1 MFLCKNSAQ
10 ETANFATDNNTS
22 SIYRSKRVV
31 LDNKRYMTEQ
41 ELANVIWDIK
51 EIIRN
56 LYDDAEV
63 EDVILPFTLLR
74 RLDCV
79 LDEHRDAIMKEMNAI
94 KDKPVLMQDIKLKS
108 LLKQHKLTFFNK
120 SGLSLERL
128 LGAPGQI
135 GASFQTYLDGF
146 TDNVKD
152 ILANFVHTDTSS
164 ETLDLSPIYSR
175 LDRHDKLFSV
185 IQLFVQRADLHP
197 NVVSNAMMGT
207 VFEIVIR
214 RSKESSNTKAGQFYT
229 PREIVRLLVS
239 LTMCG
244 KESELYEPGRAFSI
258 YDPCCGTGGMLT
270 AGREYLQ
277 EISGRKDLKVYLY
290 GQELNEKTYAICKSD
305 LLMKG
310 EDQNL
315 DRQLFRGDTLGDDKL
330 EGSTFNFMLA
340 NPPFGVDWGK
350 DERVK
355 KRVQDDNCPG
365 GRFEAG
371 LPSSNDGSLLF
382 LQHMISKMDNQRG
395 SRIGIVLNGS
405 PLFNGEAGSGWSNI
419 RKMLLDR
426 NLLDCIVALPKNLF
440 YGTDITTYLWILD
453 NKRPAERLNKVLFIN
468 AAHAEYTKLLQ
479 KNLGKKRFEISEDGA
494 RDILTMYREYT
505 DAIRDIVYEK
515 TGEVEHLQ
523 VARLLDY
530 DDFRYTTVATR
541 RPLRLWYENIV
552 EKYTTL
558 CENEDFDANAKKNA
572 ILKTVSNIDGIDE
585 KRSDCEFFAYLK
597 AQKIKYTAAEL
608 KLLRTM
614 FGTISEDAPEVH
626 EKPLDVKSDFV
637 ADTNLNDTEK
647 IPQKRDI
654 DEYFAQEVLPYAPD
668 AWMDRTKDK
677 LGVEF
682 PFTRIFYKYR
692 PLRSADAI
700 LAELKSLDDSINI

>member
-1 MFLCKNSAQ
+1 
-10 ETANFATDNNTS
+10 
-22 SIYRSKRVV
+22 
-31 LDNKRYMTEQ
+31 MTEQ

-79 LDEHRDAIMKEMNAI
+79 LDEHRDAIMAEMEAI
-94 KDKPVLMQDIKLKS
+94 KDKPIVMQNIKLKS
-108 LLKQHKLTFFNK
+108 LMKQHKLTFFNT

-135 GASFQTYLDGF
+135 GSSFQTYLDGF

-152 ILANFVHTDTSS
+152 ILANFVHTDTDS

-175 LDRHDKLFSV
+175 LERHDKLFSV

-197 NVVSNAMMGT
+197 SKVSNAMMGT

-214 RSKESSNTKAGQFYT
+214 RSKESCKTKAGQFYT
-229 PREIVRLLVS
+229 PREVVRLLVS

-244 KESELYEPGRAFSI
+244 KENELYGVGRAFSI

-277 EISGRKDLKVYLY
+277 EVSGRDDLKVYLY

-315 DRQLFRGDTLGDDKL
+315 DQQLFRGDTLGDDKL
-330 EGSTFNFMLA
+330 EGKTFNFMLA

-350 DERVK
+350 DEKVK
-355 KRVQDDNCPG
+355 KRVQDDNRPG

-382 LQHMISKMDNQRG
+382 LQHMIAKMDAQQG

-405 PLFNGEAGSGWSNI
+405 PLFNGDAGSGWSNI
-419 RKMLLDR
+419 RKMLLDK

-453 NKRPAERLNKVLFIN
+453 NKRPAERKDKVLFIN

-479 KNLGKKRFEISEDGA
+479 KNLGKKRFEVSEEGA
-494 RDILTMYREYT
+494 ADILSIYKAYSDATRDIF
-505 DAIRDIVYEK
+505 YEK
-515 TGEVEHLQ
+515 TGEVENIQ

-530 DDFRYTTVATR
+530 SDFLYTTVTVR
-541 RPLRLWYENIV
+541 RPLRLWYENISG
-552 EKYTTL
+552 KYAEL
-558 CENEDFDANAKKNA
+558 CLDDNFDPQSKKNA
-572 ILKTVSNIDGIDE
+572 ILKVVSELKDIDAR
-585 KRSDCEFFAYLK
+585 RSDHEFFEFLK
-597 AQKIKYTAAEL
+597 SNKVKYSAGDI
-608 KLLRTM
+608 KLLRST
-614 FGTISEDAPEVH
+614 FGSISDDAPKVH
-626 EKPLDVKSDFV
+626 ENPIDKNSELVIDS
-637 ADTNLNDTEK
+637 NLNDTEK
-647 IPQKRDI
+647 VPFKDI
-654 DEYFAQEVLPYAPD
+654 IEEYFEREVIPYAND
-668 AWMDRTKDK
+668 AWMDRSKDK
-677 LGVEF
+677 IGCEF

-692 PLRSADAI
+692 PLRSIDKI
-700 LAELKSLDDSINI
+700 LEDLKRIDDVINI

>member
-1 MFLCKNSAQ
+1 
-10 ETANFATDNNTS
+10 
-22 SIYRSKRVV
+22 
-31 LDNKRYMTEQ
+31 MTEQ

-94 KDKPVLMQDIKLKS
+94 KDKPALMQDIKLKS

-128 LGAPGQI
+128 LGAPDQI
-135 GASFQTYLDGF
+135 GASFQAYLDGF

-152 ILANFVHTDTSS
+152 ILANFVHTDTLS

-175 LDRHDKLFSV
+175 LERHDKLYSI
-185 IQLFVQRADLHP
+185 IQLFVKRADLHP
-197 NVVSNAMMGT
+197 NVVSNSMMGT
-207 VFEIVIR
+207 VFEIVVR

-277 EISGRKDLKVYLY
+277 ELSGRKDLKVYLY

-340 NPPFGVDWGK
+340 NPPFGMDWGK

-355 KRVQDDNCPG
+355 KRVMDDNCPG

-371 LPSSNDGSLLF
+371 LPSSKDGSLLF
-382 LQHMISKMDNQRG
+382 LQHMISKMDNQKG

-440 YGTDITTYLWILD
+440 YGTDITTYLWIID
-453 NKRPAERLNKVLFIN
+453 NKRPVERLNKVLFIN
-468 AAHAEYTKLLQ
+468 ASHTEYTKLLQ

-494 RDILTMYREYT
+494 KDILTMYREYT
-505 DAIRDIVYEK
+505 DAIRDIVYDK
-515 TGEVEHLQ
+515 TGEVEQLQ

-541 RPLRLWYENIV
+541 RPLRLWYENIT
-552 EKYTTL
+552 EKYAAL
-558 CENEDFDANAKKNA
+558 CEEENFDANAKKECYSKNR
-572 ILKTVSNIDGIDE
+572 
-585 KRSDCEFFAYLK
+585 KRNR
-597 AQKIKYTAAEL
+597 KY
-608 KLLRTM
+608 
-614 FGTISEDAPEVH
+614 
-626 EKPLDVKSDFV
+626 
-637 ADTNLNDTEK
+637 
-647 IPQKRDI
+647 
-654 DEYFAQEVLPYAPD
+654 
-668 AWMDRTKDK
+668 
-677 LGVEF
+677 
-682 PFTRIFYKYR
+682 
-692 PLRSADAI
+692 
-700 LAELKSLDDSINI
+700 

>member
-1 MFLCKNSAQ
+1 
-10 ETANFATDNNTS
+10 
-22 SIYRSKRVV
+22 
-31 LDNKRYMTEQ
+31 MTEQ

-79 LDEHRDAIMKEMNAI
+79 LDEHRDDIMKEMEAI
-94 KDKPVLMQDIKLKS
+94 KDMPAIMQNIKLKS
-108 LLKQHKLTFFNK
+108 LLKQHNLTFFNN

-128 LGAPGQI
+128 LGAPNQI
-135 GASFQTYLDGF
+135 GSAFQTYLDGF
-146 TDNVKD
+146 TANVKD
-152 ILANFVHTDTSS
+152 ILANFVHTDTDS

-175 LDRHDKLFSV
+175 LERHDKLFSV

-197 NVVSNAMMGT
+197 NKVSNAMMGT

-244 KESELYEPGRAFSI
+244 KESELYGVGRAFSI

-277 EISGRKDLKVYLY
+277 EVSGRKDLKVYLY

-315 DRQLFRGDTLGDDKL
+315 DQQLFRGDTLGEDKL
-330 EGSTFNFMLA
+330 EGKTFNFMLA

-350 DERVK
+350 DEKVK

-382 LQHMISKMDNQRG
+382 LQHMIAKMDNQQG

-405 PLFNGEAGSGWSNI
+405 PLFNGDAGSGWSNI

-453 NKRPAERLNKVLFIN
+453 NKRPASRKDKVLFIN
-468 AAHAEYTKLLQ
+468 AAHAEYTRLLQ
-479 KNLGKKRFEISEDGA
+479 KNLGKKRYEISPNGA
-494 RDILTMYREYT
+494 SDILAIYHEYV
-505 DAIRDIVYEK
+505 DAFRDIVYEK
-515 TGEVEHLQ
+515 TGEIERLQ
-523 VARLLDY
+523 VAKLLDY

-541 RPLRLWYENIV
+541 RPLRYWFENIT
-552 EKYTTL
+552 EKYIAL
-558 CENEDFDANAKKNA
+558 CENEAFDADSKKNA
-572 ILKTVSNIDGIDE
+572 ILKIVSEVEGIDD
-585 KRSDCEFFAYLK
+585 KRSDSDFFAFLK
-597 AQKIKYTAAEL
+597 SKKVKYTATEL
-608 KLLRTM
+608 KLLRSM
-614 FGTISEDAPEVH
+614 FGVIDEEAPEVH
-626 EKPLDVKSDFV
+626 EKPLDINSDCV

-647 IPQKRDI
+647 IPQKQDI
-654 DEYFAQEVLPYAPD
+654 DEYFEHEVLPYTPD
-668 AWMDRTKDK
+668 AWMDRSKDK

-692 PLRSADAI
+692 PLRTAEAI
-700 LAELKSLDDSINI
+700 MAELNNLDDSINL

>member
-1 MFLCKNSAQ
+1 
-10 ETANFATDNNTS
+10 
-22 SIYRSKRVV
+22 
-31 LDNKRYMTEQ
+31 MTEQ

-94 KDKPVLMQDIKLKS
+94 KDKPILMQDIKLKS

-128 LGAPGQI
+128 LSAPDQI

-164 ETLDLSPIYSR
+164 ETLDLAPIYSR
-175 LDRHDKLFSV
+175 LERHDKLFSV

-197 NVVSNAMMGT
+197 NVVSNSMMGT

-244 KESELYEPGRAFSI
+244 KENELYEPGRAFSI

-315 DRQLFRGDTLGDDKL
+315 DRQLFRGDTLSDDKL
-330 EGSTFNFMLA
+330 EGHTFNFMLA
-340 NPPFGVDWGK
+340 NPPFGMDWGK

-355 KRVQDDNCPG
+355 KRVLDDNCPG

-382 LQHMISKMDNQRG
+382 LQHMISKMDNQKG

-453 NKRPAERLNKVLFIN
+453 NKRPSERLNKVLFIN
-468 AAHAEYTKLLQ
+468 AAHTEYTKLLQ
-479 KNLGKKRFEISEDGA
+479 KNLGKKRFEISEEGA
-494 RDILTMYREYT
+494 KDILTMYREYK

-515 TGEVEHLQ
+515 TDKVEQLQ

-530 DDFRYTTVATR
+530 DDFRYTTVVTR
-541 RPLRLWYENIV
+541 RPLRLWYENIT

-558 CENEDFDANAKKNA
+558 CEDEDFDADAKKNA
-572 ILKTVSNIDGIDE
+572 ILKMVSEIDGIDK

-597 AQKIKYTAAEL
+597 AKKIKYTAAEL

-614 FGTISEDAPEVH
+614 FGTISEEAPEVH
-626 EKPLDVKSDFV
+626 EKPLDAESDLV

-647 IPQKRDI
+647 IPQKQDI

-692 PLRSADAI
+692 PLRSVDEI
-700 LAELKSLDDSINI
+700 LAELRSLDDSINI

>member
-1 MFLCKNSAQ
+1 
-10 ETANFATDNNTS
+10 
-22 SIYRSKRVV
+22 
-31 LDNKRYMTEQ
+31 MTEQ

-79 LDEHRDAIMKEMNAI
+79 LDEHRDDIMKEMEAI
-94 KDKPVLMQDIKLKS
+94 KDMPAIMQNIKLKS
-108 LLKQHKLTFFNK
+108 LLKQHNLTFFNS

-128 LGAPGQI
+128 LGAPNQI
-135 GASFQTYLDGF
+135 GSAFQTYLDGF

-152 ILANFVHTDTSS
+152 ILANFVHTDTDS

-175 LDRHDKLFSV
+175 LERHDKLFSV

-197 NVVSNAMMGT
+197 NKVSNAMMGT

-244 KESELYEPGRAFSI
+244 KESELYGVGRAFSI

-277 EISGRKDLKVYLY
+277 EVSRRKDLKVYLY

-305 LLMKG
+305 LLLKG

-315 DRQLFRGDTLGDDKL
+315 DQQLFRGDTLGEDKL
-330 EGSTFNFMLA
+330 EGKTFNFMLA

-350 DERVK
+350 DEKVK

-382 LQHMISKMDNQRG
+382 LQHMIAKMDNQQG

-405 PLFNGEAGSGWSNI
+405 PLFNGDAGSGWSNI

-453 NKRPAERLNKVLFIN
+453 NKRPASRKDKVLFIN

-479 KNLGKKRFEISEDGA
+479 KNLGKKRYEISPSGA
-494 RDILTMYREYT
+494 SDILAIYREYV
-505 DAIRDIVYEK
+505 DAFRDIVYEK
-515 TGEVEHLQ
+515 TGEIERLQ
-523 VARLLDY
+523 VAKLLDY

-541 RPLRLWYENIV
+541 RPLRYWFENIT
-552 EKYTTL
+552 EKYIAL
-558 CENEDFDANAKKNA
+558 CENGAFDADSKKNA
-572 ILKTVSNIDGIDE
+572 ILKIVSEVEGIDD
-585 KRSDCEFFAYLK
+585 KRSDSDFFAFLK
-597 AQKIKYTAAEL
+597 SKKVKYTATEL
-608 KLLRTM
+608 KLLRSM
-614 FGTISEDAPEVH
+614 FGVIDEEAPEVH
-626 EKPLDVKSDFV
+626 EKPLDINSDCV
-637 ADTNLNDTEK
+637 ADTNLNDSEK
-647 IPQKRDI
+647 IPQKIDI
-654 DEYFAQEVLPYAPD
+654 NEYFEHEVLPYTPD
-668 AWMDRTKDK
+668 AWMDRSKDK

-692 PLRSADAI
+692 PLRTAEAI
-700 LAELKSLDDSINI
+700 MAELNDLDDSINL

>member
-1 MFLCKNSAQ
+1 
-10 ETANFATDNNTS
+10 
-22 SIYRSKRVV
+22 
-31 LDNKRYMTEQ
+31 MTEQ

-94 KDKPVLMQDIKLKS
+94 KDKPALMQDIKLKS

-128 LGAPGQI
+128 LGAPDQI
-135 GASFQTYLDGF
+135 GASFQAYLDGF

-152 ILANFVHTDTSS
+152 ILANFVHTDTLS

-175 LDRHDKLFSV
+175 LERHDKLYSI
-185 IQLFVQRADLHP
+185 IQLFVKRADLHP
-197 NVVSNAMMGT
+197 NVVSNSMMGT
-207 VFEIVIR
+207 VFEIVVR

-277 EISGRKDLKVYLY
+277 ELSGRKDLKVYLY

-340 NPPFGVDWGK
+340 NPPFGMDWGK

-355 KRVQDDNCPG
+355 KRVMDDNCPG

-371 LPSSNDGSLLF
+371 LPSSKDGSLLF
-382 LQHMISKMDNQRG
+382 LQHMISKMDNQKG

-440 YGTDITTYLWILD
+440 YGTDITTYLWIID
-453 NKRPAERLNKVLFIN
+453 NKRPVERLNKVLFIN
-468 AAHAEYTKLLQ
+468 ASHTEYTKLLQ

-494 RDILTMYREYT
+494 KDILTMYREYT
-505 DAIRDIVYEK
+505 DAIRDIVYDK
-515 TGEVEHLQ
+515 TGEVEQLQ

-541 RPLRLWYENIV
+541 RPLRLWYENIT
-552 EKYTTL
+552 EKYAAL
-558 CENEDFDANAKKNA
+558 CEEENFDANAKKNA
-572 ILKTVSNIDGIDE
+572 ILKTVSETENIND
-585 KRSDCEFFAYLK
+585 KRSDSEFFLH
-597 AQKIKYTAAEL
+597 I
-608 KLLRTM
+608 
-614 FGTISEDAPEVH
+614 
-626 EKPLDVKSDFV
+626 
-637 ADTNLNDTEK
+637 
-647 IPQKRDI
+647 
-654 DEYFAQEVLPYAPD
+654 
-668 AWMDRTKDK
+668 
-677 LGVEF
+677 
-682 PFTRIFYKYR
+682 
-692 PLRSADAI
+692 
-700 LAELKSLDDSINI
+700 

>member
-1 MFLCKNSAQ
+1 
-10 ETANFATDNNTS
+10 
-22 SIYRSKRVV
+22 
-31 LDNKRYMTEQ
+31 MTEQ

-94 KDKPVLMQDIKLKS
+94 KDKPALMQDIKLKS

-128 LGAPGQI
+128 LGAPDQI
-135 GASFQTYLDGF
+135 GASFQAYLDGF

-152 ILANFVHTDTSS
+152 ILANFVHTDTLS

-175 LDRHDKLFSV
+175 LERHDKLYSI
-185 IQLFVQRADLHP
+185 IQLFVKRADLHP
-197 NVVSNAMMGT
+197 NVVSNSMMGT
-207 VFEIVIR
+207 VFEIVVR

-258 YDPCCGTGGMLT
+258 YDPCCGTGSMLT

-277 EISGRKDLKVYLY
+277 ELSGRKDLKVYLY

-340 NPPFGVDWGK
+340 NPPFGMDWGK

-355 KRVQDDNCPG
+355 KRVMDDNCPG

-371 LPSSNDGSLLF
+371 LPSSKDGSLLF
-382 LQHMISKMDNQRG
+382 LQHMISKMDNQKG

-440 YGTDITTYLWILD
+440 YGTDITTYLWIID
-453 NKRPAERLNKVLFIN
+453 NKRPVERLNKVLFIN
-468 AAHAEYTKLLQ
+468 ASHTEYTKLLQ

-494 RDILTMYREYT
+494 KDILTMYREYT
-505 DAIRDIVYEK
+505 DAIRDIVYDK
-515 TGEVEHLQ
+515 TGEVEQLQ

-541 RPLRLWYENIV
+541 RPLRLWYENIT
-552 EKYTTL
+552 EKYAAL
-558 CENEDFDANAKKNA
+558 CEEENFDANAKKNA
-572 ILKTVSNIDGIDE
+572 ILKTVSETENIND
-585 KRSDCEFFAYLK
+585 KRSDSEFFAYLNTN
-597 AQKIKYTAAEL
+597 KIKYTATDL

-614 FGTISEDAPEVH
+614 FGTISEEAPEVH
-626 EKPLDVKSDFV
+626 EKPLDTKSDFV
-637 ADTNLNDTEK
+637 TDTNLSDTEK
-647 IPQKRDI
+647 IPQKKDI
-654 DEYFAQEVLPYAPD
+654 DEYFAQEVLPFAPD

-692 PLRSADAI
+692 PLRSVGAI
-700 LAELKSLDDSINI
+700 LDELKSLDNSINI

>member
-1 MFLCKNSAQ
+1 
-10 ETANFATDNNTS
+10 
-22 SIYRSKRVV
+22 
-31 LDNKRYMTEQ
+31 MTEQ

-94 KDKPVLMQDIKLKS
+94 KDKPALMQDIKLKS

-128 LGAPGQI
+128 LGAPDQI
-135 GASFQTYLDGF
+135 GASFQAYLDGF

-152 ILANFVHTDTSS
+152 ILANFVHTDTLS

-175 LDRHDKLFSV
+175 LERHDKLYSI
-185 IQLFVQRADLHP
+185 IQLFVKRADLHP
-197 NVVSNAMMGT
+197 NVVSNSMMGT
-207 VFEIVIR
+207 VFEIVVR

-277 EISGRKDLKVYLY
+277 ELSGRKDLKVYLY

-340 NPPFGVDWGK
+340 NPPFGMDWGK

-355 KRVQDDNCPG
+355 KRVMDDNCPG

-371 LPSSNDGSLLF
+371 LPSSKDGSLLF
-382 LQHMISKMDNQRG
+382 LQHMISKMDNQKG

-440 YGTDITTYLWILD
+440 YGTDITTYLWIID
-453 NKRPAERLNKVLFIN
+453 NKRPVERLNKVLFIN
-468 AAHAEYTKLLQ
+468 ASHTEYTKLLQ

-494 RDILTMYREYT
+494 KDILTMYREYT
-505 DAIRDIVYEK
+505 DAIRDIVYDK
-515 TGEVEHLQ
+515 TGEVEQLQ

-541 RPLRLWYENIV
+541 RPLRLWYENIT
-552 EKYTTL
+552 EKYAAL
-558 CENEDFDANAKKNA
+558 CEEENFDANAKKNA
-572 ILKTVSNIDGIDE
+572 ILKTVSETENIND
-585 KRSDCEFFAYLK
+585 KRSDSEFFAYLNTN
-597 AQKIKYTAAEL
+597 KIK
-608 KLLRTM
+608 
-614 FGTISEDAPEVH
+614 
-626 EKPLDVKSDFV
+626 
-637 ADTNLNDTEK
+637 
-647 IPQKRDI
+647 
-654 DEYFAQEVLPYAPD
+654 
-668 AWMDRTKDK
+668 
-677 LGVEF
+677 
-682 PFTRIFYKYR
+682 
-692 PLRSADAI
+692 
-700 LAELKSLDDSINI
+700 

>member
-1 MFLCKNSAQ
+1 
-10 ETANFATDNNTS
+10 
-22 SIYRSKRVV
+22 
-31 LDNKRYMTEQ
+31 MTEQ

-79 LDEHRDAIMKEMNAI
+79 LDEHRDDIMKEMEAI
-94 KDKPVLMQDIKLKS
+94 KDKPAIMQNIKLKS
-108 LLKQHKLTFFNK
+108 LLKQHNLTFFNN

-128 LGAPGQI
+128 LGAPNQI
-135 GASFQTYLDGF
+135 GSAFQTYLDGF

-152 ILANFVHTDTSS
+152 ILANFVHTDTDS

-175 LDRHDKLFSV
+175 LERHDKLFSV

-197 NVVSNAMMGT
+197 EKVSNAMMGT

-244 KESELYEPGRAFSI
+244 KESELYGVGRAFSI

-277 EISGRKDLKVYLY
+277 EVSGRKDLKVYLY

-315 DRQLFRGDTLGDDKL
+315 DQQLFRGDTLGEDKL
-330 EGSTFNFMLA
+330 EGKTFNFMLA

-350 DERVK
+350 DEKVK

-371 LPSSNDGSLLF
+371 LPDTNDGSLLF
-382 LQHMISKMDNQRG
+382 LQHMISKMDNQQG

-405 PLFNGEAGSGWSNI
+405 PLFNGNAGSGWSKI
-419 RKMLLDR
+419 RSMLLDR

-453 NKRPAERLNKVLFIN
+453 NKRPASRKDKVLFIN

-479 KNLGKKRFEISEDGA
+479 KNLGKKRYEISPSGA
-494 RDILTMYREYT
+494 SDILAIYREYV
-505 DAIRDIVYEK
+505 DAFKDIVYEK
-515 TGEVEHLQ
+515 TGEIERLQ
-523 VARLLDY
+523 VAKLLDY

-541 RPLRLWYENIV
+541 RPLRYWFENIT
-552 EKYTTL
+552 EKYIAL
-558 CENEDFDANAKKNA
+558 CENEAFDADSKKNA
-572 ILKTVSNIDGIDE
+572 ILKIVSEVEGIDD
-585 KRSDCEFFAYLK
+585 KRSDSDFFAFLK
-597 AQKIKYTAAEL
+597 SMKVRYTATEL
-608 KLLRTM
+608 KLLRSM
-614 FGTISEDAPEVH
+614 FGVIDEEAPEVH
-626 EKPLDVKSDFV
+626 EKPLDINSDCV
-637 ADTNLNDTEK
+637 ADTNLNDSEK
-647 IPQKRDI
+647 IPQKIDI
-654 DEYFAQEVLPYAPD
+654 DEYFEHEVLPYTPD
-668 AWMDRTKDK
+668 AWMDRSKDK

-692 PLRSADAI
+692 PLRTAEAI
-700 LAELKSLDDSINI
+700 MAELNDLDDSINL

>member
-1 MFLCKNSAQ
+1 
-10 ETANFATDNNTS
+10 
-22 SIYRSKRVV
+22 
-31 LDNKRYMTEQ
+31 MTEQ

-94 KDKPVLMQDIKLKS
+94 KDKPILMQDIKLKS

-128 LGAPGQI
+128 LSAPDQI

-164 ETLDLSPIYSR
+164 ETLDLAPIYSR
-175 LDRHDKLFSV
+175 LERHDKLFSV

-197 NVVSNAMMGT
+197 NVVSNSMMGT

-244 KESELYEPGRAFSI
+244 KENELYEPGRAFSI

-315 DRQLFRGDTLGDDKL
+315 DRQLFRGDTLSDDKL
-330 EGSTFNFMLA
+330 EGHTFNFMLA
-340 NPPFGVDWGK
+340 NPPFGMDWGK

-355 KRVQDDNCPG
+355 KRVLDDNCPG

-382 LQHMISKMDNQRG
+382 LQHMISKMDNQKG

-453 NKRPAERLNKVLFIN
+453 NKRPSERLNKVLFIN
-468 AAHAEYTKLLQ
+468 AAHTEYTKLLQ
-479 KNLGKKRFEISEDGA
+479 KNLGKKRFEISEEGA
-494 RDILTMYREYT
+494 KDILTMYREYK
-505 DAIRDIVYEK
+505 DAIRYIVYEK
-515 TGEVEHLQ
+515 TDKVEQLQ

-530 DDFRYTTVATR
+530 DDFRYTTVVTR
-541 RPLRLWYENIV
+541 RPLRLWYENIT

-558 CENEDFDANAKKNA
+558 CEDEDFDADAKKNA
-572 ILKTVSNIDGIDE
+572 ILKMVSEIDGIDK

-597 AQKIKYTAAEL
+597 AKKIKYTAAEL

-614 FGTISEDAPEVH
+614 FGTISEEAPEVH
-626 EKPLDVKSDFV
+626 EKPLDAESDLV

-647 IPQKRDI
+647 IPQKQDI

-692 PLRSADAI
+692 PLRSVDEI
-700 LAELKSLDDSINI
+700 LAELRSLDDSINI

>member
-1 MFLCKNSAQ
+1 
-10 ETANFATDNNTS
+10 
-22 SIYRSKRVV
+22 
-31 LDNKRYMTEQ
+31 MTEQ

-63 EDVILPFTLLR
+63 EDIILPFTLLR

-94 KDKPVLMQDIKLKS
+94 KDKPALMQDIKLKS

-128 LGAPGQI
+128 LGAPDQI
-135 GASFQTYLDGF
+135 GASFQAYLDGF

-152 ILANFVHTDTSS
+152 ILANFVHTDTLS

-175 LDRHDKLFSV
+175 LERHDKLYSI
-185 IQLFVQRADLHP
+185 IQLFVKRADLHP
-197 NVVSNAMMGT
+197 NVVSNSMMGT
-207 VFEIVIR
+207 VFEIVVR

-277 EISGRKDLKVYLY
+277 ELSGRKDLKVYLY

-340 NPPFGVDWGK
+340 NPPFGMDWGK

-355 KRVQDDNCPG
+355 KRVMDDNCPG

-371 LPSSNDGSLLF
+371 LPSSKDGSLLF
-382 LQHMISKMDNQRG
+382 LQHMISKMDNQKG

-440 YGTDITTYLWILD
+440 YGTDITTYLWIID
-453 NKRPAERLNKVLFIN
+453 NKRPVERLNKVLFIN
-468 AAHAEYTKLLQ
+468 ASHTEYTKLLQ

-494 RDILTMYREYT
+494 KDILTMYREYT
-505 DAIRDIVYEK
+505 DAIRDIVYDK
-515 TGEVEHLQ
+515 TGEVEQLQ

-541 RPLRLWYENIV
+541 RPLRLWYENIT
-552 EKYTTL
+552 EKYAAL
-558 CENEDFDANAKKNA
+558 CEEENFDANAKKNA
-572 ILKTVSNIDGIDE
+572 ILKTVSETENIND
-585 KRSDCEFFAYLK
+585 KRSDSEFFAYLNTN
-597 AQKIKYTAAEL
+597 KIKYTATDL

-614 FGTISEDAPEVH
+614 FGTISEEAPEVH
-626 EKPLDVKSDFV
+626 EKPLDTKSDFV
-637 ADTNLNDTEK
+637 TDTNLSDTEK
-647 IPQKRDI
+647 IPQKKDI
-654 DEYFAQEVLPYAPD
+654 DEYFAQEVLPFAPD

-692 PLRSADAI
+692 PLRSVGAI
-700 LAELKSLDDSINI
+700 LDELKSLDNSINI

>member
-1 MFLCKNSAQ
+1 M
-10 ETANFATDNNTS
+10 
-22 SIYRSKRVV
+22 
-31 LDNKRYMTEQ
+31 
-41 ELANVIWDIK
+41 IWDIK

-94 KDKPVLMQDIKLKS
+94 KDKPALMQDIKLKS

-128 LGAPGQI
+128 LGAPDQI
-135 GASFQTYLDGF
+135 GASFQAYLDGF

-152 ILANFVHTDTSS
+152 ILANFVHTDTLS

-175 LDRHDKLFSV
+175 LERHDKLYSI
-185 IQLFVQRADLHP
+185 IQLFVKRADLHP
-197 NVVSNAMMGT
+197 NVVSNSMMGT
-207 VFEIVIR
+207 VFEIVVR

-277 EISGRKDLKVYLY
+277 ELSGRKDLKVYLY

-340 NPPFGVDWGK
+340 NPPFGMDWGK

-355 KRVQDDNCPG
+355 KRVMDDNCPG

-371 LPSSNDGSLLF
+371 LPSSKDGSLLF
-382 LQHMISKMDNQRG
+382 LQHMISKMDNQKG

-440 YGTDITTYLWILD
+440 YGTDITTYLWIID
-453 NKRPAERLNKVLFIN
+453 NKRPVERLNKVLFIN
-468 AAHAEYTKLLQ
+468 ASHTEYTKLLQ

-494 RDILTMYREYT
+494 KDILTMYREYT
-505 DAIRDIVYEK
+505 DAIRDIVYDK
-515 TGEVEHLQ
+515 TGEVEQLQ

-541 RPLRLWYENIV
+541 RPLRLWYENIT
-552 EKYTTL
+552 EKYAAL
-558 CENEDFDANAKKNA
+558 CEEENFDANAKKNA
-572 ILKTVSNIDGIDE
+572 ILKTVSETENIND
-585 KRSDCEFFAYLK
+585 KRSDSEFFAYLNTN
-597 AQKIKYTAAEL
+597 KIKYTATDL

-614 FGTISEDAPEVH
+614 FGTISEEALEVH
-626 EKPLDVKSDFV
+626 EKPLDTKSDFV
-637 ADTNLNDTEK
+637 TDTNLSDTEK
-647 IPQKRDI
+647 IPQKKDI
-654 DEYFAQEVLPYAPD
+654 DEYFAQEVLPFAPD

-692 PLRSADAI
+692 PLRSVGAI
-700 LAELKSLDDSINI
+700 LDELKSLDNSINI